1 MMAESPDKRL
11 NESVTNPTLEAQIKK
26 ERTKSNERNPL
37 EDYKKNRKPIPYLN
51 RVTVY
56 PDGTEVHYDSTPG
69 YSCYEFR
76 HSSGHVYQ
84 IADDGMET
92 KISVGN
98 VHDYKKEGYTLTIDQ
113 NGDITIGGHA
123 RISVGGGAHVEV
135 YGDTNLVTTGDMNM
149 YVGGNFNQT
158 VAGEYNL
165 NVTGPINT
173 TTGGE
178 HNQYARGN
186 INTNAGANH
195 NADVRGNYKMEAG
208 GGSTMESRGNMTK
221 KAPKIDL
228 NP

>member
-1 MMAESPDKRL
+1 MTADTRL
-11 NESVTNPTLEAQIKK
+11 RGSVTEPTLKSQHAK
-26 ERTKSNERNPL
+26 ERTKSDSRNPI
-37 EDYKKNRKPIPYLN
+37 EDYKKNRKPDKYLN

-56 PDGTEVHYDSTPG
+56 PDGTEVHFDSTPG

-92 KISVGN
+92 RISVGN

-135 YGDTNLVTTGDMNM
+135 FGDTNLVTTGDMNM

-158 VAGEYNL
+158 VSGEYNL
-165 NVTGPINT
+165 NVTGKINT
-173 TTGGE
+173 TTGSD
-178 HNQYARGN
+178 HNQFARAN
-186 INTNAGANH
+186 INTDAGANH
-195 NADVRGNYKMEAG
+195 TADVRGNYTMQAG
-208 GGSTMESRGNMTK
+208 GASTMESRGTMTK
-221 KAPKIDL
+221 KSPKIDL

>member
-1 MMAESPDKRL
+1 MVKSPDTRL
-11 NESVTNPTLEAQIKK
+11 RENVTSPTLEAQIKK
-26 ERTKSNERNPL
+26 DRTKPDSRNPID
-37 EDYKKNRKPIPYLN
+37 DYKNNRNPIPYLN

-56 PDGTEVHYDSTPG
+56 PDGTEVHFDSTPG

-76 HSSGHVYQ
+76 HSSGAVYQ

-92 KISVGN
+92 KICVGN

-135 YGDTNLVTTGDMNM
+135 KGDTNLVTTGDMNM

-165 NVTGPINT
+165 QVTGDINT
-173 TTGGE
+173 TTGSV

-195 NADVRGNYKMEAG
+195 NAFVRANYKMEAG
-208 GGSTMESRGNMTK
+208 GTSDMESGGTMTK

>member
-1 MMAESPDKRL
+1 MAKSPDIRL
-11 NESVTNPTLEAQIKK
+11 NENVTKPTLDAQHKK
-26 ERTKSNERNPL
+26 DRTKPDDRAAID
-37 EDYKKNRKPIPYLN
+37 DYKKNRKPTPYLN

-69 YSCYEFR
+69 YSSYEFR
-76 HSSGHVYQ
+76 HSSGAVYQ

-113 NGDITIGGHA
+113 NGDITIGGHV
-123 RISVGGGAHVEV
+123 RVSVGGGAHIEV
-135 YGDTNLVTTGDMNM
+135 FGDTNLVTTGDMNM

-165 NVTGPINT
+165 QVSDNINT
-173 TTGGE
+173 TTGAV

-195 NADVRGNYKMEAG
+195 NADVRGNYTMQSG
-208 GGSTMESRGNMTK
+208 GTSTMESGGVMTK